1 MFRMKR
7 RTALLMA
14 GLSAGLTLYAAG
26 QQTWAAPDQLDKP
39 AGSPAVKN
47 VILFVG
53 DGMGTAH
60 RDAIRLATKGI
71 TGELEMDNMPYSG
84 LIHTNSA
91 DPKSFITD
99 SAAAATAIATGV
111 KTYNGAIAVDLQG
124 KPVETILEQAKKA
137 GKATGLVTT
146 SQVTDATPAAFG
158 AHTAKRSAQSDIAK
172 QYIEQ
177 TKVDVILGG
186 GEDYW
191 YPAGQPGYY
200 PDHPAEDP
208 EEESKGTQGNLVE
221 RAKQLGYTYVR
232 TADELKQA
240 AGRKLLGL
248 FANEEMFQQR
258 PEGEGDVYNPVVP
271 LPDMT
276 KKALDVLSQNKK
288 GFFLVV
294 EEEAIDEMSHENN
307 GPLMIKAGQ
316 QLDEAVAVAKQ
327 YAKRHRDTLV
337 LVLADHECGGLTVET
352 PGGTDESGDGKT
364 ISGEDGPFS
373 IAHSSQ
379 TFALDWTTT
388 GHTAADVPLT
398 AMGPGAERFVGVY
411 ENTRIHDILEQ
422 VLFAKTRR

>member
-39 AGSPAVKN
+39 AGSPTVKN

-240 AGRKLLGL
+240 AGHKLLGL

-258 PEGEGDVYNPVVP
+258 PEGEGDVYNPAVP

-411 ENTRIHDILEQ
+411 ENTRIHDVLEQ

>member
-1 MFRMKR
+1 MFRSKR
-7 RTALLMA
+7 RTVLLIA
-14 GLSAGLTLYAAG
+14 GLSAGLTLYHASQVAWG
-26 QQTWAAPDQLDKP
+26 APTKQSKP
-39 AGSPAVKN
+39 PEVKN

-60 RDAIRLATKGI
+60 RNAIRLATKGLS
-71 TGELEMDNMPYSG
+71 GELEMDSMPYRG
-84 LIHTNSA
+84 LVHTNSA
-91 DPKSFITD
+91 DAKSFITD
-99 SAAAATAIATGV
+99 SAAAATAIASGV
-111 KTYNGAIAVDLQG
+111 KTYNGAISVDRQG

-146 SQVTDATPAAFG
+146 AQVTDATPAAFA
-158 AHTAKRSAQSDIAK
+158 AHTASRSAQSDIAK

-191 YPAGQPGYY
+191 YLDGNPGYY

-208 EEESKGTQGNLVE
+208 EEGSKGTQGNLVE

-240 AGRKLLGL
+240 SGRKLLGL
-248 FANEEMFQQR
+248 FANEEMFQHR

-307 GPLMIKAGQ
+307 GSLMLKAGQ

-337 LVLADHECGGLTVET
+337 LVLADHESGGLTIET
-352 PGGTDESGDGKT
+352 PGGADESGDGKT
-364 ISGEDGPFS
+364 ISGEDGPFA
-373 IAHSSQ
+373 IAGSSQ

-398 AMGPGAERFVGVY
+398 AMGPGAERFTGVY
-411 ENTRIHDILEQ
+411 ENTRIHDILEEL
-422 VLFAKTRR
+422 LFGKSKR

>member
-26 QQTWAAPDQLDKP
+26 QHTWAAPDKPDKP
-39 AGSPAVKN
+39 AGPPAVKN

-71 TGELEMDNMPYSG
+71 TGELEMDDMPYSG

-146 SQVTDATPAAFG
+146 AQVTDATPAAFG

-208 EEESKGTQGNLVE
+208 EEGSKGTQGNLVE

-240 AGRKLLGL
+240 TDRKLLGL

-258 PEGEGDVYNPVVP
+258 PEGEGDVYNPAVP

-316 QLDEAVAVAKQ
+316 QLDEAVAVAK
-327 YAKRHRDTLV
+327 
-337 LVLADHECGGLTVET
+337 
-352 PGGTDESGDGKT
+352 
-364 ISGEDGPFS
+364 
-373 IAHSSQ
+373 
-379 TFALDWTTT
+379 
-388 GHTAADVPLT
+388 
-398 AMGPGAERFVGVY
+398 
-411 ENTRIHDILEQ
+411 
-422 VLFAKTRR
+422 